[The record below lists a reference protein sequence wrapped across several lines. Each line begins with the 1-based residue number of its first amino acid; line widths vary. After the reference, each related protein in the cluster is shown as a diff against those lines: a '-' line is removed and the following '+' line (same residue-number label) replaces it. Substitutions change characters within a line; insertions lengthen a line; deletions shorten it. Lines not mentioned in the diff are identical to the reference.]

1 MERYVSRVLNFGEGK
16 ANNIRRLLNSVAM
29 HSHVEF
35 FIIEAVLE
43 HPEKTLSEIAHY
55 VYPRTG
61 EFSVTWNEIVVVWK
75 GLFKFFCFGINFSQL
90 PDLKWWRHK
99 K

>member
-1 MERYVSRVLNFGEGK
+1 LKEILAYQVDEVAATLRMSPRTMERYVSRVLNFGEGK

-61 EFSVTWNEIVVVWK
+61 EFSVT
-75 GLFKFFCFGINFSQL
+75 
-90 PDLKWWRHK
+90 
-99 K
+99 